1 MKGSALPIDE
11 ININEPSQR
20 WRDLLIGERIWE
32 LTQLEFNTNRSII
45 DAGLSH
51 LPQFRPEPYRV
62 LTDQAGDLR
71 DWGEF
76 DEAEA
81 ACRRAEIALIER
93 RPEARQAG
101 TVLQRGLNT
110 TLLTPSSKRHCA
122 LLLKAGSIHE

>member
-1 MKGSALPIDE
+1 MRGSALPIDE

-32 LTQLEFNTNRSII
+32 LTQLEFDTNQSII

-93 RPEARQAG
+93 PPEARQAG

-110 TLLTPSSKRHCA
+110 TLLTAEQQAAFRITFESGQHP
-122 LLLKAGSIHE
+122 